1 MKLEIEMENILWTSS
16 EWNLVYILLLKWLD
30 NEKRLYWKK
39 ALAYLNLIK
48 VFNIYEFR
56 EEAKSLQKT
65 CDNAYLKMKLEKKL
79 KKDLRRKRRLKKKES
94 LVWIKDTDSGEV
106 KKKKLK
112 IRLKK
117 KANEKFRLKW
127 S

>member
-65 CDNAYLKMKLEKKL
+65 CDNTYLKMKLEKKP
-79 KKDLRRKRRLKKKES
+79 KKDLMKKRRLKKKES
-94 LVWIKDTDSGEV
+94 LTLIKDTDSGEV
-106 KKKKLK
+106 KQKKLK

-117 KANEKFRLKW
+117 KW
-127 S
+127 